1 MPRHS
6 FVRHVKLGDV
16 SGRIDYIQNSKRQ
29 EHLYTTYNTTLPSFW
44 DLLAKQNQLDFR
56 KYGTKGE
63 CIEARE
69 FCIALP
75 AVLQKNDPDELLR
88 LFTDAFKARYGVECI
103 SALHQNKAMT
113 NYHIHLIFS
122 ERKLKEQVEEKVA
135 TRNMFYN
142 EAGRHVRTKKEI
154 LGADGKVRPGCCIV
168 PKGMVYEI
176 SGFQA
181 KEALFKKKS
190 FTDEVRGF
198 YTGLINQLVP
208 EEERLMVFP
217 RGGPY
222 LATKKIGKNNPK
234 EEEIRKT
241 NALRQEWN
249 AAVSEALSRG
259 VPTGD
264 LIQMKKELIVEPVA
278 TSIRKNGKDPELFIR
293 ILRKAIMLLIEKART
308 FRPSVLAS
316 LERMKEKAKQQNTKR
331 NERAPEGKILERQ
344 SRRMS
349 TPGR

>member
-1 MPRHS
+1 MT
-6 FVRHVKLGDV
+6 
-16 SGRIDYIQNSKRQ
+16 N
-29 EHLYTTYNTTLPSFW
+29 
-44 DLLAKQNQLDFR
+44 
-56 KYGTKGE
+56 GT
-63 CIEARE
+63 
-69 FCIALP
+69 
-75 AVLQKNDPDELLR
+75 
-88 LFTDAFKARYGVECI
+88 
-103 SALHQNKAMT
+103 SALSLDEKTAGGLVPHPDPAARRGEWSFEQHLRIVEALKAYGCEYLNGREEYT
-113 NYHIHLIFS
+113 L
-122 ERKLKEQVEEKVA
+122 LKE
-135 TRNMFYN
+135 
-142 EAGRHVRTKKEI
+142 
-154 LGADGKVRPGCCIV
+154 IV
-168 PKGMVYEI
+168 TPDSV
-176 SGFQA
+176 
-181 KEALFKKKS
+181 
-190 FTDEVRGF
+190 
-198 YTGLINQLVP
+198 TGLINQLVP

-259 VPTGD
+259 
-264 LIQMKKELIVEPVA
+264 A
-278 TSIRKNGKDPELFIR
+278 KDPELFIL
-293 ILRKAIMLLIEKART
+293 ILRKAIKLLIEKART

>member
-1 MPRHS
+1 
-6 FVRHVKLGDV
+6 
-16 SGRIDYIQNSKRQ
+16 
-29 EHLYTTYNTTLPSFW
+29 
-44 DLLAKQNQLDFR
+44 
-56 KYGTKGE
+56 
-63 CIEARE
+63 
-69 FCIALP
+69 
-75 AVLQKNDPDELLR
+75 
-88 LFTDAFKARYGVECI
+88 
-103 SALHQNKAMT
+103 
-113 NYHIHLIFS
+113 
-122 ERKLKEQVEEKVA
+122 
-135 TRNMFYN
+135 MFYN

>member
-1 MPRHS
+1 MARKPLNIRAEGS
-6 FVRHVKLGDV
+6 GVISPICVASSRNDTTEKVRYRK
-16 SGRIDYIQNSKRQ
+16 
-29 EHLYTTYNTTLPSFW
+29 PF
-44 DLLAKQNQLDFR
+44 LAPMD
-56 KYGTKGE
+56 
-63 CIEARE
+63 
-69 FCIALP
+69 
-75 AVLQKNDPDELLR
+75 LQKAGSIAQVIPSGS
-88 LFTDAFKARYGVECI
+88 FSPTAY
-103 SALHQNKAMT
+103 
-113 NYHIHLIFS
+113 IHLIFS

-217 RGGPY
+217 RGGSY

-331 NERAPEGKILERQ
+331 NERAPEGKILERL